1 MAFELLKKKA
11 DLDFL
16 GGPVIKISLPMQAVW
31 VWSLV
36 GELRSHIP
44 RGQKPKHKRETTW

>member
-16 GGPVIKISLPMQAVW
+16 GGPVSKMSPSNAGGVGLIPSRWAKIP
-31 VWSLV
+31 
-36 GELRSHIP
+36 HP
-44 RGQKPKHKRETTW
+44 